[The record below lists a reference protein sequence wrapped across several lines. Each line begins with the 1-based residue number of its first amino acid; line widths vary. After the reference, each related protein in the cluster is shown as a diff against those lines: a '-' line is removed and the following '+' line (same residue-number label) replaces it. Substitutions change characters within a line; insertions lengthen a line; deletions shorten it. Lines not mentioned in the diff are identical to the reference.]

1 MKDYDDPEFTRDMEA
16 LPEKIRQFQ
25 EAAASLGQGEAEEEL
40 VGILKAEEEIGLFTQ
55 RLGMFLALKSEVNT
69 ADEQAAAGLAQVT
82 MQTSAMEKDM
92 ALVKKWIASLSNLKE
107 LIDNNAFLKEYEY
120 LLLQRKKDAEHLLS
134 GDVEDVIARLN
145 VSAGWAWGNLQTY
158 LTSGVEVD
166 FRGEKT
172 NLSAIRNMA
181 YSKDRKVRKEAYEAE
196 LAAYPKI
203 ADSVAFALNNIKSQ
217 VNTIC
222 KLRGYASPLDM
233 TLAQSHMSRET
244 LEAMLAAMRRYLPKF
259 HEYLRAKARRM
270 GYENGLPWYELFAPM
285 GEDDRQFT
293 TEEAK
298 EYLLSHFGPF
308 APDLADMV
316 EEAFDNA
323 WIDFYPRKGKSG
335 GAFCAGVPAMKR
347 SWILTNFDGALGDV
361 VTLAHELGH
370 AFHNRN
376 MEGNRP
382 LNTEYSMPV
391 AETASTFN
399 EMVIMNAA
407 IAEAK
412 GEARMALLENQ
423 LQDTTQIICD
433 IYSRYLFETAVFEE
447 RENSFLFPPRLQELM
462 LKAQKEAY
470 GDGLDENFLHPYM
483 WVCKGHYYSSGLSF
497 YNFPYAF
504 GGLFARGLYARYR
517 EEGEA
522 FLPKYRALLKATATS
537 DVEEVAGIAGIDL
550 TRPEFWDE
558 SLRTIAEDIDAFIAM
573 AEKKD

>member
-1 MKDYDDPEFTRDMEA
+1 MNQEWCLDALYKGYDDPEFTRDMEA

-40 VGILKAEEEIGLFTQ
+40 VRILKAEEEIGLFTQ

-181 YSKDRKVRKEAYEAE
+181 YSKDGKVRKEAYEAE

-259 HEYLRAKARRM
+259 HEYLRAKARSM

-399 EMVIMNAA
+399 ELVIMNAA

-423 LQDTTQIICD
+423 LQDTT
-433 IYSRYLFETAVFEE
+433 
-447 RENSFLFPPRLQELM
+447 
-462 LKAQKEAY
+462 
-470 GDGLDENFLHPYM
+470 
-483 WVCKGHYYSSGLSF
+483 
-497 YNFPYAF
+497 
-504 GGLFARGLYARYR
+504 
-517 EEGEA
+517 
-522 FLPKYRALLKATATS
+522 
-537 DVEEVAGIAGIDL
+537 
-550 TRPEFWDE
+550 
-558 SLRTIAEDIDAFIAM
+558 
-573 AEKKD
+573 